1 MSEDRSMDEDYYVE
15 RRFYYNEQMQT
26 MSRFGLIRIING
38 LVDRLDKER
47 VTLQI
52 SDQELEEI
60 YNMTKEQE
68 EENNE

>member
-1 MSEDRSMDEDYYVE
+1 MTEDESMDEDYYVE

-38 LVDRLDKER
+38 LVDRLDAER
-47 VTLQI
+47 ITLQI

-60 YNMTKEQE
+60 YNMAKEQE
-68 EENNE
+68 EEDNE